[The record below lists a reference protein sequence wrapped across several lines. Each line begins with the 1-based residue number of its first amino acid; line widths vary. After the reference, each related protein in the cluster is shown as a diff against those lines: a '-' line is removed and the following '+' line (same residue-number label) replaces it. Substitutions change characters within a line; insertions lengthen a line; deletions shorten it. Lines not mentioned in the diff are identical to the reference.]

1 MIVGKLA
8 VLFILFIIVY
18 MFGYS
23 RGYDDVTHIS
33 NWGTGWDSGYECGWK
48 QGYAVSLCRR
58 KDITGREIKR
68 VYRIKRKYGNDD
80 NGLDHE
86 T

>member
-1 MIVGKLA
+1 MIVAKLA
-8 VLFILFIIVY
+8 LLFVLFVIVY
-18 MFGYS
+18 IFGWL
-23 RGYDDVTHIS
+23 RGYDNAAHIA

-68 VYRIKRKYGNDD
+68 VYRIKKKYAP
-80 NGLDHE
+80 E
-86 T
+86 EKP

>member
-8 VLFILFIIVY
+8 VLFILFILFIIVY
-18 MFGYS
+18 MFGYF

-68 VYRIKRKYGNDD
+68 VYRIKKKYTP
-80 NGLDHE
+80 E
-86 T
+86 EKP